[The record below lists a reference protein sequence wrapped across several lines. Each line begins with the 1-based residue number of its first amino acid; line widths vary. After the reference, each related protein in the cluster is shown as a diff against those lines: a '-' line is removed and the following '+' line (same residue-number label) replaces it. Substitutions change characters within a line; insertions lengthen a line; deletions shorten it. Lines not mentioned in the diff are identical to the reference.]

1 MQRILAVLI
10 IAVVA
15 TSAAGGPSRQT
26 RTDQEARR
34 LALAHELEVMGLT
47 TNAASLIRQGR
58 TEAALRLLE
67 GRLGSSLAATDQLLA
82 TGVRLEPEGSVSLRK
97 SPGRAVDY
105 AVRYGRDALTA
116 PARSV
121 AAKVSQPGTRR

>member
-1 MQRILAVLI
+1 MQRFSAVLI
-10 IAVVA
+10 LVVVA
-15 TSAAGGPSRQT
+15 TFAIGDSAHPTPTISEQ
-26 RTDQEARR
+26 QVKQ
-34 LALAHELEVMGLT
+34 LVLAHELEVMGLT

-58 TEAALRLLE
+58 TEVALQLLE
-67 GRLGSSLAATDQLLA
+67 QRMSSSFASTDELLAA
-82 TGVRLEPEGSVSLRK
+82 GVRLPPGQSLSLRK

-121 AAKVSQPGTRR
+121 SAKINQ